1 MTTLRRGLL
10 TLSLLSVQCLYSNF
24 TGFHRKKI
32 IAPLP
37 FPPDKLIKTP
47 IRVNLLAYGFCNA
60 CSSSI
65 ADEVEHTYRRN
76 HSEFIKEWV
85 THLAKTT

>member
-1 MTTLRRGLL
+1 MTTLIRGLL
-10 TLSLLSVQCLYSNF
+10 TLPLFSVQGLYSHF

-32 IAPLP
+32 MAPCP

-47 IRVNLLAYGFCNA
+47 IRVNILAYGFCNV

-65 ADEVEHTYRRN
+65 AVEVEHWLNTLTDGTTRN
-76 HSEFIKEWV
+76 SLKNG
-85 THLAKTT
+85 